1 MTSRGRRTRTYIAAD
16 WSGDYDA
23 VEQLHKW
30 NSSRYWSLSFTDAH
44 DLIQA
49 RDNSLNCSIKASL
62 SKKLDA
68 SKTFILIVGNSTKT
82 VRSGSCQYCKNYK
95 TYTYTCARGYSVDYR
110 SYIEYECEKA
120 VRDGLRIIVLYNA
133 ATVNKTKCRILLR
146 ILESMLPCVI
156 TKMVS
161 IIGTIKRLKC
171 YWINIDRLGKRKC
184 RL

>member
-1 MTSRGRRTRTYIAAD
+1 MYYRTRTYIAAD

-44 DLIQA
+44 DLMQA

-62 SKKLDA
+62 SKRLDA

-95 TYTYTCARGYSVDYR
+95 TYTYGQQ
-110 SYIEYECEKA
+110 
-120 VRDGLRIIVLYNA
+120 
-133 ATVNKTKCRILLR
+133 
-146 ILESMLPCVI
+146 
-156 TKMVS
+156 
-161 IIGTIKRLKC
+161 
-171 YWINIDRLGKRKC
+171 
-184 RL
+184 

>member
-1 MTSRGRRTRTYIAAD
+1 MYYRTRTYIAAD

-44 DLIQA
+44 DLMQA

-62 SKKLDA
+62 SKRLDA

-133 ATVNKTKCRILLR
+133 ATVNKTKCPDI
-146 ILESMLPCVI
+146 V
-156 TKMVS
+156 KN
-161 IIGTIKRLKC
+161 IGIHVAMC
-171 YWINIDRLGKRKC
+171 YYENGQYYWDYQAVKNAIG
-184 RL
+184 